1 MKKAVLAVIVLA
13 HLFTASCGYQLIN
26 NDDDGELD
34 IILSLNAPNDDIV
47 LVDYAFIHGLDGY
60 ADAYIKEGEQVPT
73 FTETDTLEAIYY
85 ISQADYYINYEA
97 SDSEKNM
104 SIGNPNL

>member
-13 HLFTASCGYQLIN
+13 HLFTASCGYKLIN

-34 IILSLNAPNDDIV
+34 RFLQPNVLNDDIV

-60 ADAYIKEGEQVPT
+60 ADAYIKEGE
-73 FTETDTLEAIYY
+73 
-85 ISQADYYINYEA
+85 
-97 SDSEKNM
+97 
-104 SIGNPNL
+104 